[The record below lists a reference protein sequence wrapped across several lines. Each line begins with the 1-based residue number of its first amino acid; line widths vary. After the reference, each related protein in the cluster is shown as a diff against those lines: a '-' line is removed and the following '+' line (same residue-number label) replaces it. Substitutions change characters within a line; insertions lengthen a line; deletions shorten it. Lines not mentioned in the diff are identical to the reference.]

1 MVGFDHRDGLGR
13 STRLVFLH
21 VDGLAGRGG
30 EGSGTLGGRQEVS
43 RGAET
48 RNKFR
53 PHDLS
58 LILNN
63 QYTCMECNYSR
74 SAQPSHPRAELT
86 TDGDHLTYEH
96 SGRLLGKSGVRRTW
110 RVNEHSKRQH
120 TSTDMVPIATR
131 SFIEHAA

>member
-13 STRLVFLH
+13 RARLVFLH

-43 RGAET
+43 GGAET
-48 RNKFR
+48 
-53 PHDLS
+53 HDLS

-74 SAQPSHPRAELT
+74 PAQPSHPRAELT

-96 SGRLLGKSGVRRTW
+96 SGRPLGKSGVRHTW
-110 RVNEHSKRQH
+110 RVNEHSKRQNM
-120 TSTDMVPIATR
+120 DVIPIATR
-131 SFIEHAA
+131 PFIH